1 MIVMDIINFENLIKS
16 NFLKEKI
23 EVLLKSEGGNEKKY
37 LALVTLLEY
46 INLKL
51 LKEHLNVE
59 MPDSNIVRII
69 AKYGKLD
76 EKLYNLM
83 LGINDQYN
91 EVNLNDVKD
100 DDVEDLLYDI
110 DFMYGY
116 ILEKYGNILEHP

>member
-1 MIVMDIINFENLIKS
+1 MDIINFENLIKS

-23 EVLLKSEGGNEKKY
+23 EVLLKSEGSNEKKY

>member
-1 MIVMDIINFENLIKS
+1 MDIINFENLIKS

>member
-1 MIVMDIINFENLIKS
+1 MDIINFENLIKS

-23 EVLLKSEGGNEKKY
+23 EVLLKSEGSNEKKY

-100 DDVEDLLYDI
+100 DDLEDLLYDI

-116 ILEKYGNILEHP
+116 ILEKYGNILELP